1 MKIETTERFINDLR
15 QIAEFIAK
23 DSKQKAQNFKNELNT
38 QISKI
43 ALIPLSARKNLEVDN
58 ENVRDLIFKGYVIP
72 FYVSKEKITLLAIY
86 KHNIPEPFIQ
96 PNLEF
101 PSSHLP

>member
-58 ENVRDLIFKGYVIP
+58 ENVRDLIFKGYSFLCIKRKNHAFSNLQAQYTRAFYLAKSRIP
-72 FYVSKEKITLLAIY
+72 
-86 KHNIPEPFIQ
+86 
-96 PNLEF
+96 
-101 PSSHLP
+101 

>member
-23 DSKQKAQNFKNELNT
+23 DSKQKAQNLKNELNT

-43 ALIPLSARKNLEVDN
+43 ALIPLSARKNQEVDN
-58 ENVRDLIFKGYVIP
+58 ENDF
-72 FYVSKEKITLLAIY
+72 
-86 KHNIPEPFIQ
+86 
-96 PNLEF
+96 
-101 PSSHLP
+101 

>member
-58 ENVRDLIFKGYVIP
+58 ENARDLIFKGYVIP
-72 FYVSKEKITLLAIY
+72 FLCIKRKNHAFSNLQAQYTRAFYLAKSRI
-86 KHNIPEPFIQ
+86 
-96 PNLEF
+96 L
-101 PSSHLP
+101 

>member
-72 FYVSKEKITLLAIY
+72 FYVSKKNHAFSNLQAQYTRAFYLAKSRI
-86 KHNIPEPFIQ
+86 
-96 PNLEF
+96 L
-101 PSSHLP
+101 

>member
-43 ALIPLSARKNLEVDN
+43 ALMPLSARKNLEAD
-58 ENVRDLIFKGYVIP
+58 NVRDLIFKGYVIP
-72 FYVSKEKITLLAIY
+72 FYVSKEKITPIH
-86 KHNIPEPFIQ
+86 KHNIPEPFI
-96 PNLEF
+96 
-101 PSSHLP
+101 

>member
-86 KHNIPEPFIQ
+86 KHNIPESFI
-96 PNLEF
+96 
-101 PSSHLP
+101 